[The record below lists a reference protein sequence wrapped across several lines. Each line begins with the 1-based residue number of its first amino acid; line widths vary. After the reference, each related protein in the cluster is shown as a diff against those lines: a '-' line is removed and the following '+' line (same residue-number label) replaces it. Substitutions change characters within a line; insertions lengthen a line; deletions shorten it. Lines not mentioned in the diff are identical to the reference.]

1 MGTQDN
7 YESVEIKKILE
18 DSAKITDEEVMQY
31 VHSLSEEE
39 WQNLINGGS
48 TNKVLPIV
56 TEYNKKY
63 EETNI
68 DMVKVLASDN
78 DSVAIYEL
86 ASRYRRGEDGVE
98 KNISKAIEL
107 YEKVLKYERHIGAL
121 YWLGRMYLEGE
132 KGSENAI
139 KAVSFF
145 EQAVS
150 LGDGD
155 SAIKLGLMYELG
167 DVVEIDYDK
176 ALELYLFAIE
186 HGRSDGYY
194 FAGEIYRYKSMFDKA
209 VSFYEKAVVN
219 KDYEAALPL
228 GWLYEDGIGVE
239 KDYVKA
245 FELYK
250 IAYDNGVSGSSC
262 NLGKMY
268 FLGRGT
274 EVDEVLAFPLLMEAS
289 ENGNKDANNFL
300 GAMYGYGVEGV
311 VEKDVAR
318 AMDYLS
324 DVPEGFENLAYTTKG
339 RIYLSENNITD
350 AKVWIQK
357 AADNGYE
364 EAIVLLDEINNPGKK
379 TRELA
384 EKGDF
389 DAIVKMSITCF
400 QNFFREE
407 ENRVDSINEAIEWG
421 RKAVSLNNRSAI
433 AYEVLLDPLFI
444 KGHVSYKIG
453 AYDDANVLLDEALSH
468 LTTINTNISKSDK
481 ITKLESDIL
490 MEAGELAW
498 RMKDYAKSRRLLSNL
513 DYNKYPFATVVNVL
527 VSEEST
533 FKEFRALKSV
543 LDSPNWRSNEEKAL
557 AYDLLAGFYRFGVG
571 TPIDMKA
578 AYEHIK
584 IAASLDSRCEEE
596 FKKYSVGFFG
606 KITYRE

>member
-1 MGTQDN
+1 MGTKDN
-7 YESVEIKKILE
+7 YESEEFKKILE
-18 DSAKITDEEVMQY
+18 DAAKITDEEITQY
-31 VHSLSEEE
+31 IQSLTDEE

-98 KNISKAIEL
+98 KNTSKAIEL

-132 KGSENAI
+132 KGPENAI

-167 DVVEIDYDK
+167 DVVETDYDK

-186 HGRSDGYY
+186 HGRRDGCYY
-194 FAGEIYRYKSMFDKA
+194 AGEIYRYKSMFDQA
-209 VSFYEKAVVN
+209 VSYYEKAVEN
-219 KDYEAALPL
+219 GDYEAALPL

-239 KDYVKA
+239 KDYIKA

-250 IAYDNGVSGSSC
+250 KAYDYGVPDSSC

-274 EVDEVLAFPLLMEAS
+274 EVDEVLAFPLLIEAS

-300 GAMYGYGVEGV
+300 GVMYGYGVEGV

-339 RIYLSENNITD
+339 RIYLSINNITD
-350 AKVWIQK
+350 AKMWIQK

-384 EKGDF
+384 ETGDF
-389 DAIVKMSITCF
+389 DSIVKMSVLCF
-400 QNFFREE
+400 QNFFRDE
-407 ENRVDSINEAIEWG
+407 ENRVDSINEAIDWG
-421 RKAVSLNNRSAI
+421 REAVSLNNHSII
-433 AYEVLLDPLFI
+433 AYEALLEPLFI

-453 AYDDANVLLDEALSH
+453 AYDDAYLLLDEALSH
-468 LTTINTNISKSDK
+468 YTLIHANNLKSDK
-481 ITKLESDIL
+481 ITKLESDIM

-498 RMKDYAKSRRLLSNL
+498 RMKDYARARRLLSNL
-513 DYNKYPFATVVNVL
+513 DYNKYPFAIVVNVL

-543 LDSPNWRSNEEKAL
+543 LDSPNWRNNEEKAS

-571 TPIDMKA
+571 IPIDMKA

-596 FKKYSVGFFG
+596 FKKYSVGLFG
-606 KITYRE
+606 KITYKG